1 MIAAGKS
8 GPILAG
14 GFIPNFYKDEVSD
27 IRILRAFLK
36 IQKQTVKRGAY
47 RGNLDESGK
56 LPVYRGVTPWKSNMT
71 NEDHFSDPIYARMG
85 PTGYRS
91 GPLTQELHKKQL
103 SSIVFDHQNAQHIY
117 SNAVSTSINKGIARE
132 FGTSVGE
139 KRLNPLRIL
148 GNEKEYEKLYRAFG
162 EARVKSVIFRNT
174 KALGGRGLGLNVN
187 AILPD
192 SNFTHEDEIAI
203 LSKGFIPNF
212 ALKLLDKDYL
222 AQVHGGAAGRGGENK
237 TKIDEVFNEIVNKA
251 AAARKIKEIVVG
263 APGVGKTT
271 LAMSKGAKPIGSA
284 AEFDPEKDELIGRSY
299 YGTWLSGGE
308 D

>member
-237 TKIDEVFNEIVNKA
+237 T
-251 AAARKIKEIVVG
+251 
-263 APGVGKTT
+263 
-271 LAMSKGAKPIGSA
+271 
-284 AEFDPEKDELIGRSY
+284 
-299 YGTWLSGGE
+299 LS
-308 D
+308 